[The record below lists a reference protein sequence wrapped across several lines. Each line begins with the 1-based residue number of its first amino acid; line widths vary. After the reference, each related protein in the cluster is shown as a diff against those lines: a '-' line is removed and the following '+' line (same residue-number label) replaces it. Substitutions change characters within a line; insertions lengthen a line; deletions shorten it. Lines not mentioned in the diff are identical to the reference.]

1 MRKKLLCFTL
11 ALLLL
16 TGGSRA
22 LPPEPVG
29 ELTPPPF
36 RQHVYL
42 VRAMEIPGEVSS
54 EEEETSRYAD
64 IAEAITDE
72 EMGLLALTLYHE
84 ARGESEVCQK
94 ACCEVIFNRVL
105 DERFPD
111 TVKEVLYAPGQFS
124 TAQLLAT
131 QPVKEPAALAAA
143 FRIVGEVLEET
154 EYQLEESY
162 VFFAASKVN
171 GKNFVLMDHTYFSE

>member
-22 LPPEPVG
+22 LPLEPVG

-36 RQHVYL
+36 RQHL
-42 VRAMEIPGEVSS
+42 CLARAVEPMDT
-54 EEEETSRYAD
+54 EEAEETGRYAD

-72 EMGLLALTLYHE
+72 EMGILALTLYHE
-84 ARGESEVCQK
+84 ARGESEECQK
-94 ACCEVIFNRVL
+94 ACCEVILNRVL

-131 QPVKEPAALAAA
+131 QPIKEPAALAAA

-162 VFFAASKVN
+162 VFFATSKVN